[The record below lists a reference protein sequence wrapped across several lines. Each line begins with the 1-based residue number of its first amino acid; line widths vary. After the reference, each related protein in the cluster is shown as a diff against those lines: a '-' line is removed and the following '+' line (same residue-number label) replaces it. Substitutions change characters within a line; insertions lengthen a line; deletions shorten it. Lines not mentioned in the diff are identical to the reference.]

1 MKGKVGIFDSGI
13 GGLTTYKEIKKLLPN
28 ENYIYYADTKN
39 NPYGSKTQD
48 ELKQITK
55 NIVNKLIT
63 KGAKIIVIACN
74 TATTNCI
81 EYLRKEFPN
90 TIFIG
95 TEPAIKVA
103 CDNNFKN
110 ILVLATP
117 TTINSERTN
126 ELVITNKKE
135 YENFYLVPCNGLANA
150 IEINDQEKIDKLLNE
165 ILTPY
170 QNKNIDAIVLGCTHY
185 PLIKNKIQ
193 NYFKNAKLIDGNK
206 GVAKRVQ
213 HQLSVNNLLDNNTN
227 PKTEFIQTKK

>member
-103 CDNNFKN
+103 CDNNFKKYTSTCYSYN
-110 ILVLATP
+110 
-117 TTINSERTN
+117 
-126 ELVITNKKE
+126 NK
-135 YENFYLVPCNGLANA
+135 FR
-150 IEINDQEKIDKLLNE
+150 
-165 ILTPY
+165 
-170 QNKNIDAIVLGCTHY
+170 
-185 PLIKNKIQ
+185 KNK
-193 NYFKNAKLIDGNK
+193 
-206 GVAKRVQ
+206 
-213 HQLSVNNLLDNNTN
+213 
-227 PKTEFIQTKK
+227 